1 MFFFFKWGCGHQ
13 PHATTPY
20 PQGPWYLPFVCQLHW
35 NQSGMDDPTNTWA
48 AASTGFEFTD
58 ASKPV
63 TWQKYA
69 FQKTGVL

>member
-1 MFFFFKWGCGHQ
+1 
-13 PHATTPY
+13 
-20 PQGPWYLPFVCQLHW
+20 
-35 NQSGMDDPTNTWA
+35 MDDPTNTWA

-58 ASKPV
+58 A